1 MKYDI
6 ENRIKDT
13 ALINLVDFENAID
26 LYEDGEVEKALEL
39 MFGVTTLGLGGKFE
53 TDDKEIRRLLKNREY
68 TAEKSNKAYCNKV
81 KTEEEKRIEKLQLK
95 EIADMLS
102 NGVTQQVIADTLG
115 VSLKTVEYRIKVM
128 KAEFPNIYSASMK
141 TLKTLKNPKKPQY
154 NDNVNDNVNV
164 KDNVKE
170 KEKEKGKE
178 KAEKPKNLNDNVNV
192 NVNDNDNENN
202 IDKGDFVASQQNPAT
217 PLATQVG
224 SVRQVEA
231 VGADKVITINCSD
244 MRDSYYHLYKYLAK
258 YQPTL
263 ASFVVNGL
271 GCCRS
276 NKERTDKAIE
286 ICNTYGYTVDF
297 NDTAVAVAN
306 V

>member
-81 KTEEEKRIEKLQLK
+81 KSEEEKRIEKLQLK

-115 VSLKTVEYRIKVM
+115 VSLRTVEYRIGVM
-128 KAEFPNIYSASMK
+128 KAEFPSLYNVSTK
-141 TLKTLKNPKKPQY
+141 TTKNRKQPQY
-154 NDNVNDNVNV
+154 NDNVNDNVNDN
-164 KDNVKE
+164 DNVKE
-170 KEKEKGKE
+170 KEKEKEKE
-178 KAEKPKNLNDNVNV
+178 KAEKPKNLNDNVN
-192 NVNDNDNENN
+192 DNDNVNEKENEKKDFSYLCDEVGCDGYIRKEKKWLDAMCWNFRAMSARERIEYIESLDFSHEEAEYIVNN
-202 IDKGDFVASQQNPAT
+202 I
-217 PLATQVG
+217 L
-224 SVRQVEA
+224 
-231 VGADKVITINCSD
+231 
-244 MRDSYYHLYKYLAK
+244 
-258 YQPTL
+258 
-263 ASFVVNGL
+263 
-271 GCCRS
+271 
-276 NKERTDKAIE
+276 E
-286 ICNTYGYTVDF
+286 I
-297 NDTAVAVAN
+297 
-306 V
+306 

>member
-6 ENRIKDT
+6 ESRIKDT

-39 MFGVTTLGLGGKFE
+39 MFGVTILGLGGKFE
-53 TDDKEIRRLLKNREY
+53 TDNKEIRRLLKNREY

-128 KAEFPNIYSASMK
+128 KAEFPNIYSTSTK

-164 KDNVKE
+164 NDKEKEKENEKE
-170 KEKEKGKE
+170 KEKEKEKKDFSYLYDEVGCDGYIRKE
-178 KAEKPKNLNDNVNV
+178 KKWLDAICWNFRAMSAQERIEYIETLDFSHEEAEYIVNK
-192 NVNDNDNENN
+192 
-202 IDKGDFVASQQNPAT
+202 I
-217 PLATQVG
+217 L
-224 SVRQVEA
+224 
-231 VGADKVITINCSD
+231 
-244 MRDSYYHLYKYLAK
+244 
-258 YQPTL
+258 
-263 ASFVVNGL
+263 
-271 GCCRS
+271 
-276 NKERTDKAIE
+276 E
-286 ICNTYGYTVDF
+286 I
-297 NDTAVAVAN
+297 
-306 V
+306 

>member
-81 KTEEEKRIEKLQLK
+81 KSEEEKRIEKLQLK

-115 VSLKTVEYRIKVM
+115 VSLRTVEYRIGVM
-128 KAEFPNIYSASMK
+128 KAEFPSLYNVSTK
-141 TLKTLKNPKKPQY
+141 TTKNRKQPQY

-164 KDNVKE
+164 NDNDNVKE
-170 KEKEKGKE
+170 KEKEKEKE

-192 NVNDNDNENN
+192 NVNDNVNEKENEKKDFSYLYDEVGCDGYVRKEKKWIDRMCWNFRAMSAQERIEYIETLDFSHEEAEYIVNN
-202 IDKGDFVASQQNPAT
+202 I
-217 PLATQVG
+217 L
-224 SVRQVEA
+224 
-231 VGADKVITINCSD
+231 
-244 MRDSYYHLYKYLAK
+244 
-258 YQPTL
+258 
-263 ASFVVNGL
+263 
-271 GCCRS
+271 
-276 NKERTDKAIE
+276 E
-286 ICNTYGYTVDF
+286 I
-297 NDTAVAVAN
+297 
-306 V
+306 

>member
-81 KTEEEKRIEKLQLK
+81 KSEEEKRIEKLQLK

-115 VSLKTVEYRIKVM
+115 VSLRTVEYRIGVM
-128 KAEFPNIYSASMK
+128 KAEFPSLYSISTK
-141 TLKTLKNPKKPQY
+141 TAKNRKQPQY

-164 KDNVKE
+164 NDNE
-170 KEKEKGKE
+170 KEKEKAK
-178 KAEKPKNLNDNVNV
+178 KPKNLNDNVNV
-192 NVNDNDNENN
+192 NVNDNVNEKENE
-202 IDKGDFVASQQNPAT
+202 KKDFSY
-217 PLATQVG
+217 LYDEVG
-224 SVRQVEA
+224 CDGYVRKEKKWLDRMCWNFRAMSAQERIEYIETLDFSHEEA
-231 VGADKVITINCSD
+231 EYI
-244 MRDSYYHLYKYLAK
+244 
-258 YQPTL
+258 
-263 ASFVVNGL
+263 VNDIL
-271 GCCRS
+271 
-276 NKERTDKAIE
+276 E
-286 ICNTYGYTVDF
+286 I
-297 NDTAVAVAN
+297 
-306 V
+306 

>member
-13 ALINLVDFENAID
+13 ALINLVDFENAVD

-39 MFGVTTLGLGGKFE
+39 MFGVTILGLGGKFE

-81 KTEEEKRIEKLQLK
+81 KSEEEKRIEKLQLR
-95 EIADMLS
+95 EIAGMLE

-154 NDNVNDNVNV
+154 NDNDNDNVNV
-164 KDNVKE
+164 NDNVKE
-170 KEKEKGKE
+170 KEKEKE
-178 KAEKPKNLNDNVNV
+178 KKDFSYLYDEVGCDGYVRKKKKWLDAMCWNFRAMSAQERIEYIESLDFSNEEAEYIV
-192 NVNDNDNENN
+192 NN
-202 IDKGDFVASQQNPAT
+202 I
-217 PLATQVG
+217 L
-224 SVRQVEA
+224 
-231 VGADKVITINCSD
+231 
-244 MRDSYYHLYKYLAK
+244 
-258 YQPTL
+258 
-263 ASFVVNGL
+263 
-271 GCCRS
+271 
-276 NKERTDKAIE
+276 E
-286 ICNTYGYTVDF
+286 I
-297 NDTAVAVAN
+297 
-306 V
+306 

>member
-81 KTEEEKRIEKLQLK
+81 KSEEEKRIEKLQLR
-95 EIADMLS
+95 EIAGMLE

-164 KDNVKE
+164 NDNEKE
-170 KEKEKGKE
+170 KEKENEKGTTSNCVDTISELKAQSEIVSAAQSEKVYNIKGINNNNKKE
-178 KAEKPKNLNDNVNV
+178 I
-192 NVNDNDNENN
+192 DNEKDFSYLYDEVGCDGYIRKKKKWIDRMCWNFRAMSAQERIEYIETLDFSHEEAEYIVNN
-202 IDKGDFVASQQNPAT
+202 I
-217 PLATQVG
+217 L
-224 SVRQVEA
+224 
-231 VGADKVITINCSD
+231 
-244 MRDSYYHLYKYLAK
+244 
-258 YQPTL
+258 
-263 ASFVVNGL
+263 
-271 GCCRS
+271 
-276 NKERTDKAIE
+276 E
-286 ICNTYGYTVDF
+286 I
-297 NDTAVAVAN
+297 
-306 V
+306 

>member
-39 MFGVTTLGLGGKFE
+39 MFGVTILGLGGKFE

-81 KTEEEKRIEKLQLK
+81 KSEEEKRIEKLQLR
-95 EIADMLS
+95 EIAGMLE

-154 NDNVNDNVNV
+154 NDNVNDNVNDN
-164 KDNVKE
+164 DNVKE
-170 KEKEKGKE
+170 KEKEKQKN
-178 KAEKPKNLNDNVNV
+178 PKNLNDNVNV
-192 NVNDNDNENN
+192 NVNDNEKENDNEKDFSYLYDEVGCDGYVRKEKKWLDRMCWNFRAMSAQERIEYLETLDFSHEEAEYIVNN
-202 IDKGDFVASQQNPAT
+202 I
-217 PLATQVG
+217 L
-224 SVRQVEA
+224 
-231 VGADKVITINCSD
+231 
-244 MRDSYYHLYKYLAK
+244 
-258 YQPTL
+258 
-263 ASFVVNGL
+263 
-271 GCCRS
+271 
-276 NKERTDKAIE
+276 E
-286 ICNTYGYTVDF
+286 I
-297 NDTAVAVAN
+297 
-306 V
+306 

>member
-39 MFGVTTLGLGGKFE
+39 MFGVTILGLGGKFE

-81 KTEEEKRIEKLQLK
+81 KTDEEKRIEKLQLK

-115 VSLKTVEYRIKVM
+115 VSLRTVAYRIGIM
-128 KAEFPNIYSASMK
+128 KAEFPSLYSVIAKSAKECKQMQNNANEK
-141 TLKTLKNPKKPQY
+141 EEEKEKNAKSAKECKQMQY

-164 KDNVKE
+164 NDNE
-170 KEKEKGKE
+170 KEKE
-178 KAEKPKNLNDNVNV
+178 KAEKPKNLNDNVNDNV
-192 NVNDNDNENN
+192 NVNENEKKDFSYLYDEVGCDGYIRKKKKWLDAICWNFRAMSAQERIEYIETLDFSHEEAEYIVND
-202 IDKGDFVASQQNPAT
+202 I
-217 PLATQVG
+217 L
-224 SVRQVEA
+224 
-231 VGADKVITINCSD
+231 
-244 MRDSYYHLYKYLAK
+244 
-258 YQPTL
+258 
-263 ASFVVNGL
+263 
-271 GCCRS
+271 
-276 NKERTDKAIE
+276 E
-286 ICNTYGYTVDF
+286 I
-297 NDTAVAVAN
+297 
-306 V
+306 

>member
-39 MFGVTTLGLGGKFE
+39 MFGVTILGLGGKFE

-81 KTEEEKRIEKLQLK
+81 KSEEEKRIEKLQLR
-95 EIADMLS
+95 EIAGMLE

-154 NDNVNDNVNV
+154 NDNVNDNVNDN
-164 KDNVKE
+164 DNVKE
-170 KEKEKGKE
+170 KEKKKEKKKE

-192 NVNDNDNENN
+192 NVNDNENEKENEKKDFSYLYDEVGCDGYVRKEKKWIDRMCWNFRAMSAQERIEYIESLDFSHEEAEYIVNN
-202 IDKGDFVASQQNPAT
+202 I
-217 PLATQVG
+217 L
-224 SVRQVEA
+224 
-231 VGADKVITINCSD
+231 
-244 MRDSYYHLYKYLAK
+244 
-258 YQPTL
+258 
-263 ASFVVNGL
+263 
-271 GCCRS
+271 
-276 NKERTDKAIE
+276 E
-286 ICNTYGYTVDF
+286 I
-297 NDTAVAVAN
+297 
-306 V
+306 

>member
-39 MFGVTTLGLGGKFE
+39 MFGVTILGLGGKFE

-81 KTEEEKRIEKLQLK
+81 KSEEEKRIEKLQLR
-95 EIADMLS
+95 EIAGMLE

-154 NDNVNDNVNV
+154 NDNDNVNV
-164 KDNVKE
+164 NDNDNVKE
-170 KEKEKGKE
+170 KEKEKE
-178 KAEKPKNLNDNVNV
+178 KQKNPKNLNDNVNV
-192 NVNDNDNENN
+192 NVNDNEKKNDNEKDFSYLYDEVGCDGYVRKEKKWLDRMCWNFRAMSAQERIEYIESLDFSHEEAEHIVNN
-202 IDKGDFVASQQNPAT
+202 I
-217 PLATQVG
+217 L
-224 SVRQVEA
+224 
-231 VGADKVITINCSD
+231 
-244 MRDSYYHLYKYLAK
+244 
-258 YQPTL
+258 
-263 ASFVVNGL
+263 
-271 GCCRS
+271 
-276 NKERTDKAIE
+276 E
-286 ICNTYGYTVDF
+286 I
-297 NDTAVAVAN
+297 
-306 V
+306 

>member
-39 MFGVTTLGLGGKFE
+39 MFGVTILGLGGKFE

-81 KTEEEKRIEKLQLK
+81 KSEEEKRIEKLQLR
-95 EIADMLS
+95 EIAGMLE

-154 NDNVNDNVNV
+154 NDNDNDNVN
-164 KDNVKE
+164 DNEKE
-170 KEKEKGKE
+170 KEKEKE
-178 KAEKPKNLNDNVNV
+178 KAEKPKNLNDNVNE
-192 NVNDNDNENN
+192 NVNEKENEKKDFSYLYDEVGCDGYVRKEKKWIDRMCWNFRAMSAQERIEYIETLDFSHEEAEYIVNN
-202 IDKGDFVASQQNPAT
+202 I
-217 PLATQVG
+217 L
-224 SVRQVEA
+224 
-231 VGADKVITINCSD
+231 
-244 MRDSYYHLYKYLAK
+244 
-258 YQPTL
+258 
-263 ASFVVNGL
+263 
-271 GCCRS
+271 
-276 NKERTDKAIE
+276 E
-286 ICNTYGYTVDF
+286 I
-297 NDTAVAVAN
+297 
-306 V
+306 

>member
-81 KTEEEKRIEKLQLK
+81 KSEEEKRIEKLQLK

-164 KDNVKE
+164 NDNDNVKE
-170 KEKEKGKE
+170 KEKEKQKN
-178 KAEKPKNLNDNVNV
+178 PKNLNDNVNV
-192 NVNDNDNENN
+192 NEKENEKKDFSYLYDEVGCDGYVRKEKKWIDRMCWNFRAMSAQERIEYIETLDFSHEEAEYIVND
-202 IDKGDFVASQQNPAT
+202 I
-217 PLATQVG
+217 L
-224 SVRQVEA
+224 
-231 VGADKVITINCSD
+231 
-244 MRDSYYHLYKYLAK
+244 
-258 YQPTL
+258 
-263 ASFVVNGL
+263 
-271 GCCRS
+271 
-276 NKERTDKAIE
+276 E
-286 ICNTYGYTVDF
+286 I
-297 NDTAVAVAN
+297 
-306 V
+306 

>member
-6 ENRIKDT
+6 ESRIKDT

-39 MFGVTTLGLGGKFE
+39 MFGVTILGLGGKFE

-81 KTEEEKRIEKLQLK
+81 KSEEEKRIEKLQLR
-95 EIADMLS
+95 EIAEMLE

-164 KDNVKE
+164 NVKE
-170 KEKEKGKE
+170 KEKEKEKE
-178 KAEKPKNLNDNVNV
+178 KISDVYAEGTISELKAQPEIVSAAQSEKVYNIKGINNN
-192 NVNDNDNENN
+192 NKKEIDNEKDFSYLYDEVGCDGYIRKEKKWLDRMCWNFRTMSAQERIEYIESLDFSHEEAEHIVNN
-202 IDKGDFVASQQNPAT
+202 I
-217 PLATQVG
+217 L
-224 SVRQVEA
+224 
-231 VGADKVITINCSD
+231 
-244 MRDSYYHLYKYLAK
+244 
-258 YQPTL
+258 
-263 ASFVVNGL
+263 
-271 GCCRS
+271 
-276 NKERTDKAIE
+276 E
-286 ICNTYGYTVDF
+286 I
-297 NDTAVAVAN
+297 
-306 V
+306 

>member
-81 KTEEEKRIEKLQLK
+81 KSEEEKRIEKLQLR

-115 VSLKTVEYRIKVM
+115 VSLRTVEYRIGVM
-128 KAEFPNIYSASMK
+128 KAEFPSLYSVSTK
-141 TLKTLKNPKKPQY
+141 TTKNRKQPQY
-154 NDNVNDNVNV
+154 NDNVNVN
-164 KDNVKE
+164 DNVKE
-170 KEKEKGKE
+170 KEKEKENEKGTMSNCVDTTSELKAQSEIVSAAQHEKVYNIKE
-178 KAEKPKNLNDNVNV
+178 TNNNNKKEIDNEKDFSYLNDEVGCDGYVRKKKKWLDKMCWNFPTMSAQERIEYIESLDFSHEEAEHIV
-192 NVNDNDNENN
+192 NN
-202 IDKGDFVASQQNPAT
+202 I
-217 PLATQVG
+217 L
-224 SVRQVEA
+224 
-231 VGADKVITINCSD
+231 
-244 MRDSYYHLYKYLAK
+244 
-258 YQPTL
+258 
-263 ASFVVNGL
+263 
-271 GCCRS
+271 
-276 NKERTDKAIE
+276 E
-286 ICNTYGYTVDF
+286 I
-297 NDTAVAVAN
+297 
-306 V
+306 

>member
-81 KTEEEKRIEKLQLK
+81 KTDEEKRIEKLQLK

-115 VSLKTVEYRIKVM
+115 VSLRTVAYRIGIM
-128 KAEFPNIYSASMK
+128 KAEFPSLYSVIAKSAKECKQMQNNANEK
-141 TLKTLKNPKKPQY
+141 EKEKEKNAKSAKECKQMQY

-164 KDNVKE
+164 
-170 KEKEKGKE
+170 
-178 KAEKPKNLNDNVNV
+178 
-192 NVNDNDNENN
+192 NDNDNEKENEKKDFSYLYDEVGCDGYIRKEKKWLDAMCWNFRAMSAQERIEYIETLDFSHEEAEHIVNN
-202 IDKGDFVASQQNPAT
+202 I
-217 PLATQVG
+217 L
-224 SVRQVEA
+224 
-231 VGADKVITINCSD
+231 
-244 MRDSYYHLYKYLAK
+244 
-258 YQPTL
+258 
-263 ASFVVNGL
+263 
-271 GCCRS
+271 
-276 NKERTDKAIE
+276 E
-286 ICNTYGYTVDF
+286 I
-297 NDTAVAVAN
+297 
-306 V
+306 